1 MTRPTYLPRPP
12 RALVAVL
19 AACVVALLLVP
30 APAQAT
36 EYVPIS
42 GAGSTWSQ
50 VAVDAWRADVR
61 ASGVVV
67 NYAGTGS
74 TDGRSQYI
82 QGTVDFANTEIP
94 FQNPPEPGQQ
104 AEVPS
109 RPYAYLPMVAGGTS
123 FMYNLT
129 VGGQRVTDLRLSG
142 TTLAKIFTG
151 AITRWSDPAIAH
163 DNGRALPDIPI
174 IPVVRSD
181 GAGASAQFTLYMR
194 SRAPEVYCPFIRS
207 KLHLGGTDCPSVS
220 FYPAFGSSKAQNG
233 SNGVAN
239 YVSASYGAGAIG
251 YVEYAYAKRINFP
264 VASLLNTAGYY
275 SQPSAGNVA
284 VALTKAQI
292 NSDLTQNLESVY
304 TNPDPRAYPMS
315 SYSYMVVPTTTAAPF
330 NEDKGRTL
338 STFINY
344 FLCGGQQKADI
355 LGYSPLPANLVQ
367 AGFDQVARIPGA
379 VKSPS
384 ISQCHNPALDIL
396 HSAPMPS
403 PCMKQGASCTPER
416 HVHPGVIPDPGATSS
431 GGGNEP
437 AAGASG
443 DPAAT
448 GGGGGG
454 GGGSG
459 GDGAAVDP
467 LTGATSPDGTTPQGT
482 DPLTGGQAPTDASTV
497 PADGQQAAVAAGPL
511 TPVALASSRDG
522 QSHALGWLVAA
533 ILALTVLTPPFLVAR
548 LGRRSR

>member
-1 MTRPTYLPRPP
+1 MKLSLPTRLLL
-12 RALVAVL
+12 AAM
-19 AACVVALLLVP
+19 AACVAGLVLVP
-30 APAQAT
+30 GPAQAAS
-36 EYVPIS
+36 YVPIS

-109 RPYAYLPMVAGGTS
+109 RPYAYLPIVAGGTS

-129 VGGQRVTDLRLSG
+129 VGGVRVTDLRLSG
-142 TTLAKIFTG
+142 PTLAKIFTG
-151 AITRWSDPAIAH
+151 QITRWNDPAITK
-163 DNGRALPDIPI
+163 DYGKTLPDIPI

-181 GAGASAQFTLYMR
+181 GAGASAQFTLYMQ
-194 SRAPEVYCPFIRS
+194 SQAPSIYCPFIRS
-207 KLHLGGTDCPSVS
+207 KLHLSGSACPSVS

-264 VASLLNTAGYY
+264 VVSLLNKGGYF
-275 SQPSAGNVA
+275 SQPTAGNVA
-284 VALTKAQI
+284 VALTKAKI
-292 NSDLTQNLESVY
+292 NANLTQNLQSVY

-330 NEDKGRTL
+330 NTDKGKTL

-344 FLCGGQQKADI
+344 FLCTGQQKADI
-355 LGYSPLPANLVQ
+355 LGYSPLPKNLVE
-367 AGFDQVARIPGA
+367 AGFAQVKRIPGA
-379 VKSPS
+379 VASPS
-384 ISQCHNPALDIL
+384 ISQCNNPALNIL
-396 HSAPMPS
+396 HSAPMPNK
-403 PCMKQGASCTPER
+403 CMKLGSSCT
-416 HVHPGVIPDPGATSS
+416 VSTTTGTTSPTTPNGTNPS
-431 GGGNEP
+431 
-437 AAGASG
+437 S
-443 DPAAT
+443 T
-448 GGGGGG
+448 GTNPHGTTS
-454 GGGSG
+454 GSG
-459 GDGAAVDP
+459 TPGSTNNGSPGSGSSPGAVDP
-467 LTGATSPDGTTPQGT
+467 LTGAPAGNTVTSA
-482 DPLTGGQAPTDASTV
+482 GGNLSTAAP
-497 PADGQQAAVAAGPL
+497 G
-511 TPVALASSRDG
+511 TPVS
-522 QSHALGWLVAA
+522 LVAA
-533 ILALTVLTPPFLVAR
+533 RTGQAKAIGWVVATMLVLTVLVPPFLISRNA
-548 LGRRSR
+548 RRSR

>member
-1 MTRPTYLPRPP
+1 MNRSASRRL
-12 RALVAVL
+12 LVAVL
-19 AACVVALLLVP
+19 AACVTSLVLVP
-30 APAQAT
+30 LPAQADD
-36 EYVPIS
+36 YVPIS

-74 TDGRSQYI
+74 TDGRSQFI
-82 QGTVDFANTEIP
+82 QATVDFANTEIP

-104 AEVPS
+104 AEIPD
-109 RPYAYLPMVAGGTS
+109 RPFAYLPMVAGGTS

-129 VGGQRVTDLRLSG
+129 VGGQQVRDLRLSA

-151 AITRWSDPAIAH
+151 QITRWSDPEIAK
-163 DNGRALPDIPI
+163 DTGRALPDIPI

-194 SRAPEVYCPFIRS
+194 SQANAVYCPFIRD
-207 KLHLGGTDCPSVS
+207 KLHLSGDACPSVS

-264 VASLLNTAGYY
+264 VASLLNSAGYY
-275 SQPSAGNVA
+275 SQPTAGNVA

-292 NSDLTQNLESVY
+292 NPDLTQNLESVY
-304 TNPDPRAYPMS
+304 TNPDPRTYPMS

-355 LGYSPLPANLVQ
+355 LGYSPLPANLVT
-367 AGFDQVARIPGA
+367 AGFEQVARIPGA
-379 VKSPS
+379 VASPA
-384 ISQCHNPALDIL
+384 ISQCNNPALNIL
-396 HSAPMPS
+396 KSAPQPN
-403 PCMKQGASCTPER
+403 PCMKVGSTCTPGTTATTGASPT
-416 HVHPGVIPDPGATSS
+416 PGATPTDGATPGATGS
-431 GGGNEP
+431 GG
-437 AAGASG
+437 A
-443 DPAAT
+443 DPLGT
-448 GGGGGG
+448 GGGGG

-459 GDGAAVDP
+459 GSGDP
-467 LTGATSPDGTTPQGT
+467 LTGATDAPGGSSAQAA
-482 DPLTGGQAPTDASTV
+482 DPLTGAQPTGTGD
-497 PADGQQAAVAAGPL
+497 PATDGTAQPVAAGPL
-511 TPVALASSRDG
+511 EPVALAASRDG
-522 QSHALGWLVAA
+522 QPPVVGWLVAA
-533 ILALTVLTPPFLVAR
+533 MLALTVLAPPFLVAR
-548 LGRRSR
+548 TARRRK